1 MTSRENQIEKFKQ
14 MVRNAITAR
23 LRVLETTENN
33 ISELK
38 AAESETER
46 ILGCQVLQM
55 LEEHS
60 VENEAWVDAFST
72 ARNQSPSSDTDLDD
86 SDIKEED
93 DQEAMDT
100 TQSGAAPNADSGV
113 SASKDEI
120 KDEAQESLDN
130 LRGQILREML
140 PIILELSDEL
150 GNYYGRIRESLEE
163 IYPEL
168 PAVLASLESI
178 RCNTGNYIISL
189 LDCQVIE
196 QELLRK
202 YLEVETAINHQN
214 N

>member
-1 MTSRENQIEKFKQ
+1 MTSRENQIENFKQ

-33 ISELK
+33 VSELK

-86 SDIKEED
+86 SDIKEEN

-100 TQSGAAPNADSGV
+100 TESGAAPNAANATDSGV
-113 SASKDEI
+113 SAPKDEI
-120 KDEAQESLDN
+120 KDEIKEEKPDT
-130 LRGQILREML
+130 
-140 PIILELSDEL
+140 DEL
-150 GNYYGRIRESLEE
+150 DKQDAGTPSQPNKVDLRIEYYI
-163 IYPEL
+163 
-168 PAVLASLESI
+168 A
-178 RCNTGNYIISL
+178 
-189 LDCQVIE
+189 
-196 QELLRK
+196 
-202 YLEVETAINHQN
+202 
-214 N
+214 

>member
-1 MTSRENQIEKFKQ
+1 MTSRENQIENFKQ

-33 ISELK
+33 VSELK

-72 ARNQSPSSDTDLDD
+72 ARNQSPSSDTDD

-100 TQSGAAPNADSGV
+100 TESGAAPNADSGV
-113 SASKDEI
+113 SAPKDEI
-120 KDEAQESLDN
+120 KDEAQVSLDN

-140 PIILELSDEL
+140 PIILELSEEL

>member
-1 MTSRENQIEKFKQ
+1 MTSRENQIENFKQ

-33 ISELK
+33 VSELK

-86 SDIKEED
+86 SDIKEEN

-100 TQSGAAPNADSGV
+100 TESGAAPNAANATDSGV
-113 SASKDEI
+113 SAPKDEI
-120 KDEAQESLDN
+120 KDEIKEEKPDT
-130 LRGQILREML
+130 
-140 PIILELSDEL
+140 DEL
-150 GNYYGRIRESLEE
+150 DKEAGTPSQPNKVDLRIEYYI
-163 IYPEL
+163 
-168 PAVLASLESI
+168 A
-178 RCNTGNYIISL
+178 
-189 LDCQVIE
+189 
-196 QELLRK
+196 
-202 YLEVETAINHQN
+202 
-214 N
+214 

>member
-1 MTSRENQIEKFKQ
+1 MSRENQIEKFKQ

-60 VENEAWVDAFST
+60 VGNEAWVDAFST
-72 ARNQSPSSDTDLDD
+72 ARNQSPLSDT
-86 SDIKEED
+86 
-93 DQEAMDT
+93 
-100 TQSGAAPNADSGV
+100 
-113 SASKDEI
+113 
-120 KDEAQESLDN
+120 EAQESLDN
-130 LRGQILREML
+130 LRVQILREML
-140 PIILELSDEL
+140 PIILELSEEL
-150 GNYYGRIRESLEE
+150 GNYYGRIYESLEE
-163 IYPEL
+163 IHPEW
-168 PAVLASLESI
+168 PANMASLDSI
-178 RCNTGNYIISL
+178 QDLDTGNYIMSL

-196 QELLRK
+196 RELLRK
-202 YLEVETAINHQN
+202 YLEVETAINDQN

>member
-1 MTSRENQIEKFKQ
+1 MTSRENQIENFKQ
-14 MVRNAITAR
+14 MFRNAITAR
-23 LRVLETTENN
+23 LRVLETTEDNV
-33 ISELK
+33 SELK

-46 ILGCQVLQM
+46 ILGFQVLQM

-100 TQSGAAPNADSGV
+100 TESGAAPNADSGV
-113 SASKDEI
+113 SAPKDEI

-140 PIILELSDEL
+140 PIILELSEEL

-163 IYPEL
+163 SYPEL
-168 PAVLASLESI
+168 PAILASLESI

-189 LDCQVIE
+189 LDWQMIE

-202 YLEVETAINHQN
+202 YLEVETAINDQN

>member
-1 MTSRENQIEKFKQ
+1 MTSRENQIENFKQ

-33 ISELK
+33 VSELK

-55 LEEHS
+55 LEEHR
-60 VENEAWVDAFST
+60 VENEAWVNAFST
-72 ARNQSPSSDTDLDD
+72 ARNQSPSSDTDLDA

-100 TQSGAAPNADSGV
+100 TESGAAPNADSGV
-113 SASKDEI
+113 SAPKDEI

-140 PIILELSDEL
+140 PIILELSEEL

>member
-1 MTSRENQIEKFKQ
+1 MMSGENQIENFKQ

-72 ARNQSPSSDTDLDD
+72 ARNQSPLSD
-86 SDIKEED
+86 S
-93 DQEAMDT
+93 
-100 TQSGAAPNADSGV
+100 
-113 SASKDEI
+113 
-120 KDEAQESLDN
+120 EAQEFESLDN

-140 PIILELSDEL
+140 PIILELSEEL

-168 PAVLASLESI
+168 PAILASLDSS
-178 RCNTGNYIISL
+178 CTTGGNYIISL
-189 LDCQVIE
+189 LDWQVIE

-202 YLEVETAINHQN
+202 YLEVETAINDQN

>member
-1 MTSRENQIEKFKQ
+1 MSRENQIEKFKQ
-14 MVRNAITAR
+14 MVRNVITAR

-33 ISELK
+33 VSELK

-60 VENEAWVDAFST
+60 VENEEWVDAFST

-100 TQSGAAPNADSGV
+100 TESGAAPNADSGM
-113 SASKDEI
+113 SAPKDEI

-140 PIILELSDEL
+140 PIILELSEEL

-168 PAVLASLESI
+168 PATLASLESI

-202 YLEVETAINHQN
+202 YLEVETAINDQN

>member
-1 MTSRENQIEKFKQ
+1 MDFFPSNQRE
-14 MVRNAITAR
+14 VRMR
-23 LRVLETTENN
+23 KREEN
-33 ISELK
+33 
-38 AAESETER
+38 R
-46 ILGCQVLQM
+46 G
-55 LEEHS
+55 
-60 VENEAWVDAFST
+60 DGF
-72 ARNQSPSSDTDLDD
+72 PDTDLDD
-86 SDIKEED
+86 SDIKEEN

-100 TQSGAAPNADSGV
+100 TESGAAPNAANATDSGV
-113 SASKDEI
+113 SAPKDEI

-140 PIILELSDEL
+140 PIILELSEEL

>member
-14 MVRNAITAR
+14 MVRNALTAR

-33 ISELK
+33 VSELK
-38 AAESETER
+38 AAEAETER

-60 VENEAWVDAFST
+60 VENEAWIDAFR
-72 ARNQSPSSDTDLDD
+72 ARNQSPLSYT
-86 SDIKEED
+86 
-93 DQEAMDT
+93 EA
-100 TQSGAAPNADSGV
+100 Q
-113 SASKDEI
+113 
-120 KDEAQESLDN
+120 EAQESLDN

-140 PIILELSDEL
+140 PIILELSEEL
-150 GNYYGRIRESLEE
+150 GNYYGRIYESLEE
-163 IYPEL
+163 IHPEF
-168 PAVLASLESI
+168 PATLVSLDSMQDLD
-178 RCNTGNYIISL
+178 TGNYGIMSF

-202 YLEVETAINHQN
+202 YLEVETAINDQN

>member
-14 MVRNAITAR
+14 MVRNALTAR

-33 ISELK
+33 VSELK
-38 AAESETER
+38 AAEAETER

-60 VENEAWVDAFST
+60 VENEAWIDAFR
-72 ARNQSPSSDTDLDD
+72 ARNQSPLSYT
-86 SDIKEED
+86 
-93 DQEAMDT
+93 EA
-100 TQSGAAPNADSGV
+100 Q
-113 SASKDEI
+113 
-120 KDEAQESLDN
+120 EAQESLDN

-140 PIILELSDEL
+140 PIILELSEEL
-150 GNYYGRIRESLEE
+150 GNYYGRIYESLEE
-163 IYPEL
+163 IHPEW
-168 PAVLASLESI
+168 PANMASLDSI
-178 RCNTGNYIISL
+178 QDLDTGNYIMSF

-202 YLEVETAINHQN
+202 YLEVETAINDQN

>member
-1 MTSRENQIEKFKQ
+1 MSRENQIEKFKQ
-14 MVRNAITAR
+14 MVRNGITAR

-33 ISELK
+33 VSELK

-72 ARNQSPSSDTDLDD
+72 ARNQSPLSDT
-86 SDIKEED
+86 
-93 DQEAMDT
+93 
-100 TQSGAAPNADSGV
+100 
-113 SASKDEI
+113 
-120 KDEAQESLDN
+120 EAQESLDN

-140 PIILELSDEL
+140 PIILELTEEL
-150 GNYYGRIRESLEE
+150 GNYYGRILESLEE

-168 PAVLASLESI
+168 PATLASLDSI
-178 RCNTGNYIISL
+178 QDLDTGNYIISF

-202 YLEVETAINHQN
+202 YLEVETAVNDQIN
-214 N
+214 